1 MNLDDLLLNAHNEI
15 SNLEIGVV
23 LCCAAAKDKTH
34 QLLTGLKDVNILFYE
49 HVVKRPFLGW
59 VLPKENQIEKCRQ
72 YNLPKWALTAYSLI
86 EAAVLVPRVIVCYK
100 ILGYEVNL
108 EFSNYA
114 SDIINIS
121 KNIGIGTLAGIKT
134 LSLCDSVSRS
144 FELTVWP
151 KRPRASIIGG
161 SMYRLL
167 YRYPSQIY
175 QSEFFKKHLTKGIGK
190 VVGKIYRR
198 KEEEFKKKFEDYN
211 NSI

>member
-1 MNLDDLLLNAHNEI
+1 MNLDDFLINAHNEI
-15 SNLEIGVV
+15 SNLEMGVM
-23 LCCAAAKDKTH
+23 LCSSALKNKTSP
-34 QLLTGLKDVNILFYE
+34 LLNSLKYANIFFYE
-49 HVVKRPFLGW
+49 HAVKRPFLGW

-86 EAAVLVPRVIVCYK
+86 EAAVLVPGIIVCYK

-114 SDIINIS
+114 SDIVNIS
-121 KNIGIGTLAGIKT
+121 KNIGLGTIAVIKAG
-134 LSLCDSVSRS
+134 SLCDSISRA

-161 SMYRLL
+161 GMYRML

-190 VVGKIYRR
+190 IIGKVYIR
-198 KEEEFKKKFEDYN
+198 KEEKFKKKVDDYT
-211 NSI
+211 NSV